1 MSLIGVDIGSSG
13 CKVAIYSTD
22 GSLISTASALYSV
35 SRNSLGSFEL
45 DCHEVEQ
52 AVYTTIHAAA
62 DRSTWREKDKND
74 FIQAIAFA
82 SFGEAMVP
90 IGKHGEILGPSI
102 FALDTRRKDAVSRLQ
117 AMGAERFY
125 KINAN
130 ILDFIYSYPK
140 LVWYQE
146 NMPDLYERIWKFLL
160 WADFFVYRLTG
171 VAVTNYS
178 LASRTLL
185 FDLWKETWSDEIL
198 EAGGIHKRILTDL
211 VPSGIPIGTVDHS
224 MAAML
229 GIPDTTL
236 VVSGLHDQCAN
247 ALGAGAI
254 DGGSSVT
261 GIGTVECTTFVFDT
275 IPDPSYLLNLHVGV
289 EHHAVPGKYVSLI
302 YNQAGSLM
310 SWFIKVF
317 CKELQE
323 KGMDEHQ
330 IFAQLAQEAPQ
341 GPTSVTFLP
350 FVEPGGAPSFIPANR
365 GCFLGIGATTGRGEL
380 YRAVLEG
387 ETMYFLNEFRKLGP
401 KGLGIRELVA
411 TGGGS
416 RDDLWLRIKADMLGL
431 PIRRARYRESGTA
444 GSAISAGLACGAF
457 STMEEAA
464 NIFKGSEKQI
474 KPNPVNQEQY
484 EARFVLYSAGMKLLE
499 SNVWGNTRN

>member
-22 GSLISTASALYSV
+22 GSLISTASAIYSV
-35 SRNSLGSFEL
+35 RRKNPGCFEL
-45 DCHEVEQ
+45 DCHEVEK
-52 AVYTTIHAAA
+52 AVYRTIHTAA

-74 FIQAIAFA
+74 FVQAIAFA

-90 IGKHGEILGPSI
+90 VGKHGEILGPSI
-102 FALDTRRKDAVSRLQ
+102 FALDTRRKDAISRLQ

-130 ILDFIYSYPK
+130 ILDFTYSYPK

-146 NMPDLYERIWKFLL
+146 NAPDLYKRIWKFLL

-171 VAVTNYS
+171 FAVTNYS

-185 FDLWKETWSDEIL
+185 FDLWKETWSEEIL
-198 EAGGIHKRILTDL
+198 EAGGIHKRVLTDL
-211 VPSGIPIGTVDHS
+211 VPSGIPIGTVAHT

-247 ALGAGAI
+247 ALGAGAL

-261 GIGTVECTTFVFDT
+261 GIGTVECTTFVFDA
-275 IPDPSYLLNLHVGV
+275 IPDPTYLLDLHVGV
-289 EHHAVPGKYVSLI
+289 EHHAVPGKYVSLV

-310 SWFIKVF
+310 TWFLKAF
-317 CKELQE
+317 CQELLAKE
-323 KGMDEHQ
+323 MDERH
-330 IFAQLAQEAPQ
+330 IFAQLAQEAPLK
-341 GPTSVTFLP
+341 PTSVAFLP

-387 ETMYFLNEFRKLGP
+387 ETMYFLNEFRNLGP

-416 RDDLWLRIKADMLGL
+416 GDDLWLQIKADMLGL

-444 GSAISAGLACGAF
+444 GSAISAGLSCGAYA
-457 STMEEAA
+457 SLGEATG
-464 NIFKGSEKQI
+464 IFKGLEKEI
-474 KPNPVNQEQY
+474 KPDPVNQEQY
-484 EARFVLYSAGMKLLE
+484 EAVFALYSAGMQLLE
-499 SNVWGNTRN
+499 SNAWKNTRN